1 MKKTTRLM
9 SLIIAAAL
17 ILSGCNQNNVV
28 SHGIPDTNGSDTTIT
43 TTAITT
49 SVTTTEATTTT
60 SAAASETKETTPA
73 TTVSIEETTVPVDA
87 EVDVTEDTT
96 TPAETTEITA
106 EQAPVETTATT
117 TSVTETTVVT
127 TVSTT
132 RATTTSTVILAYTS
146 ASVANKPEPAHI
158 YIQEYDK
165 LGQGLIYLAGY
176 NEDINTGAFIII
188 EDKDYLDY
196 ALNKAYKYWDTT
208 YGGTY
213 GEAQAKVFYYTGKTY
228 LYTRNGGSSTTTTT
242 SATTTVKPATTAA
255 DEDMNI
261 EPVTTTIVTTSRT
274 TAASTTAKPQT
285 TAVTITASAET
296 TVVPSNVP
304 FIDDYKSKYLYN
316 ALNEEQKLWYDY
328 IFNKVRYGISAKEPR
343 ISNEDERIAQLAYEK
358 SSPHAVLYRR
368 SEDVRKKIEKIANKI
383 VEKALKESTPYNQLK
398 VIHDEL
404 CKLAEYGGSS
414 SMTDLF
420 LSGEGICGAY
430 ADAFTYLCQLAGYD
444 CTRVSGQVLDGS
456 TWYLHE
462 WNIVKIEGKWYYVD
476 VSSDD
481 ISSNKYR
488 WFLKGSNAM
497 SELFSAYTNLNY
509 PTASKT
515 DYKA

>member
-28 SHGIPDTNGSDTTIT
+28 SHGIPDTNGSETTTT

-106 EQAPVETTATT
+106 EQAPAEITATT
-117 TSVTETTVVT
+117 TSVAETTAVT

-146 ASVANKPEPAHI
+146 ASAANKPDPAHI
-158 YIQEYDK
+158 YIKNYDSK
-165 LGQGLIYLAGY
+165 GKWTIYDAS
-176 NEDINTGAFIII
+176 EEERTGAYWLCV
-188 EDKDYLDY
+188 EESGLDW
-196 ALNKAYKYWDTT
+196 ALKEAYKYWDNT
-208 YGGTY
+208 YGNLY
-213 GEAQAKVFYYTGKTY
+213 GEAQAKVIYYTGKTY
-228 LYTRNGGSSTTTTT
+228 LYTRNGGTNTATTT
-242 SATTTVKPATTAA
+242 SATTTAKPA
-255 DEDMNI
+255 
-261 EPVTTTIVTTSRT
+261 VTTIETART
-274 TAASTTAKPQT
+274 TANTTARTTTASTTAKPQT
-285 TAVTITASAET
+285 TTVTTTASAET
-296 TVVPSNVP
+296 TLVPSNVP

-316 ALNEEQKLWYDY
+316 ALNEDQKAWYEWR
-328 IFNKVRYGISAKEPR
+328 FLKSRYGIKGKEPK
-343 ISNEDERIAQLAYEK
+343 ISSEDKQIAVLALQK
-358 SSPHAVLYRR
+358 SSIITFDEAV
-368 SEDVRKKIEKIANKI
+368 IKIANKI

-404 CKLAEYGGSS
+404 CDLAEYGGTS

-420 LSGEGICGAY
+420 MNGEGLCGAY

-444 CTRVSGQVLDGS
+444 CITINGRANNTIKTDEHG
-456 TWYLHE
+456 

-476 VSSDD
+476 VSWDD
-481 ISSNKYR
+481 GGWGYK
-488 WFLKGSNAM
+488 WFLKGEQSMSSDHFKKDNAI
-497 SELFSAYTNLNY
+497 SALN
-509 PTASKT
+509 PTASQT

>member
-28 SHGIPDTNGSDTTIT
+28 SHGIPDTNGSDTTTT

-60 SAAASETKETTPA
+60 SAAVSETEETTPA

-117 TSVTETTVVT
+117 TSVTETTAVT

-158 YIQEYDK
+158 YIQEYDQ
-165 LGQGLIYLAGY
+165 LGQGLIYITGF
-176 NEDINTGAFIII
+176 NDDIQTGAYFIIET
-188 EDKDYLDY
+188 EDNLDY
-196 ALNKAYKYWDTT
+196 ALKKAYKYWDDT
-208 YGGTY
+208 YGNAY
-213 GEAQAKVFYYTGKTY
+213 GEAQAKVIYYTGKTY
-228 LYTRNGGSSTTTTT
+228 LYTRNGGTNTATTT
-242 SATTTVKPATTAA
+242 SATTAKPV
-255 DEDMNI
+255 
-261 EPVTTTIVTTSRT
+261 VTTTETARTTASTTART
-274 TAASTTAKPQT
+274 TAASTTTMPQT
-285 TAVTITASAET
+285 TTVTTTTSAET
-296 TVVPSNVP
+296 TSAPSDVP
-304 FIDDYKSKYLYN
+304 FIDDYKKKYLYN
-316 ALNEEQKLWYDY
+316 ALSAPQQKWYEWWFLY
-328 IFNKVRYGISAKEPR
+328 SKYGVENGKEPHLNSEEEGVA
-343 ISNEDERIAQLAYEK
+343 ILALQV
-358 SSPHAVLYRR
+358 SSIYTKN
-368 SEDVRKKIEKIANKI
+368 SEVNAIANKI
-383 VEKALKESTPYNQLK
+383 VAKALKEDSSYAQIK

-404 CKLAEYGGSS
+404 CGLVTARGGNN
-414 SMTDLF
+414 SMTNLF
-420 LSGEGICGAY
+420 LTGKGSCWAR

-444 CTRVSGQVLDGS
+444 CFRVGGDVKDGNE
-456 TWYLHE
+456 WYGHE
-462 WNIVKIEGKWYYVD
+462 WNMIKVDGKWYYVD
-476 VSSDD
+476 VTYDGAYGTST
-481 ISSNKYR
+481 K
-488 WFLKGSNAM
+488 WFLKG
-497 SELFSAYTNLNY
+497 EDTFSIDHVFTSKIAYLY